1 MRTPATI
8 SGPTLAA
15 GSAPAPAGVET
26 LPDLMDLAVAR
37 FADRPAIDFLGRVVS
52 YREVGARVDKLAAG
66 LARLGV
72 VKGTRVGLLLPNTP
86 YSVLFYYAILKA
98 GGIVVN
104 YNPLYT
110 ARELLTQIRDSGTE
124 IMVAMDLE
132 RIYRPLAT
140 IAEEAGLAHI
150 IVCPMADALPAK
162 KAMLFRLFKRGE
174 LAKLPKDARHILYA
188 KLIAEAPDA
197 PETPPRVEVSGA
209 DVAVLQYTGG
219 TTGVPKGAMLTHANL
234 IANAQQI
241 IEHAGEGSIRD
252 GEERVLCV
260 LPLFHIFAMTTAMNF
275 AVRVGAEMILLPQFK
290 LDQLLATI
298 EHRRPTVF
306 PAVPTIYGA
315 INLAAEK
322 RRLDLSSIRM
332 CISGGAPLPQEVH
345 ARFEALTGCR
355 LAEGYG
361 LTEAAP
367 VVSANPLDRSSGRPG
382 STGRA
387 MPQTT
392 VEIRDPKNI
401 GQLMAQGE
409 KGEICV
415 RGPQVMAGYWQRPDD
430 TEAVMVDGAL
440 RTGDIGYLDEDGCL
454 FLVDRIKDL
463 ILCSG
468 YNVYPRIIE
477 EALYEHEAIAQAV
490 VIGIPDAYRG
500 ESPKAF
506 VTLKDDASVTP
517 EALREFLVERL
528 SKIEMPKEIEIRESL
543 PKTMVGKLSK
553 KELVAEEKL
562 RAKATENA

>member
-1 MRTPATI
+1 MTTPATI

-15 GSAPAPAGVET
+15 GSAPAPGGVET

-110 ARELLTQIRDSGTE
+110 ARELLTQIKDSGTE

-174 LAKLPKDARHILYA
+174 LAKLARDATHVPYA

-367 VVSANPLDRSSGRPG
+367 VVSANPLDGSPGRPG

-392 VEIRDPKNI
+392 VEIRDPENI
-401 GQLMAQGE
+401 GQLIAQGE